1 MTPKDFFLFIE
12 GWKQAQGES
21 EVAPP
26 TADEYAELVR
36 KYG

>member
-1 MTPKDFFLFIE
+1 MTPGEMMLFIE
-12 GWKQAQGES
+12 GWNRAQGG
-21 EVAPP
+21 ADDAP